1 MCQLPSIRKCVRRVR
16 SSASRMS
23 RCLPRGTTSRTVA
36 PVRSTAASWGTR
48 SSPRRSVA
56 PARAACIRLAASQT
70 VSPSGT
76 PPVSP
81 ARYRLAVRPPTA
93 GMTRR
98 SLGAEG
104 TMAVTTLLRARLTRP
119 EVAGRVP
126 EPVTV
131 TVARVVR
138 PHRRQA
144 FERWAADALALAATY
159 PGNLGGTLLKPG
171 LGSSEYHLVYR
182 FKDDASLAAWEGS
195 PERRAALER
204 MQEMVDEERYA
215 RVAGLDS

>member
-1 MCQLPSIRKCVRRVR
+1 M
-16 SSASRMS
+16 
-23 RCLPRGTTSRTVA
+23 
-36 PVRSTAASWGTR
+36 TA
-48 SSPRRSVA
+48 
-56 PARAACIRLAASQT
+56 
-70 VSPSGT
+70 
-76 PPVSP
+76 
-81 ARYRLAVRPPTA
+81 
-93 GMTRR
+93 R
-98 SLGAEG
+98 SLNAEALV
-104 TMAVTTLLRARLTRP
+104 AVTTLLRSRLPRR

-144 FERWAADALALAATY
+144 FERWAADVLALAATY

-195 PERRAALER
+195 PERRTALER

-215 RVAGLDS
+215 RVAGLDSFFTRPATPGPRWRSTVLTIAAVFLITSTLQVLVMPHIAGWPWPFRLLLSACIVVVLLGFVVMPALTRLFTRWLRPQRD

>member
-1 MCQLPSIRKCVRRVR
+1 M
-16 SSASRMS
+16 
-23 RCLPRGTTSRTVA
+23 
-36 PVRSTAASWGTR
+36 TA
-48 SSPRRSVA
+48 
-56 PARAACIRLAASQT
+56 
-70 VSPSGT
+70 
-76 PPVSP
+76 
-81 ARYRLAVRPPTA
+81 
-93 GMTRR
+93 R
-98 SLGAEG
+98 SLNAEALV
-104 TMAVTTLLRARLTRP
+104 AVTTLLRSRLPRR

-144 FERWAADALALAATY
+144 FERWAADVLALAATY

-195 PERRAALER
+195 PERWAALER

-215 RVAGLDS
+215 RVAGLDSFFTRPATPGPRWRSTVLTIAAVFLITSTLQLLVMPHIAGWPWPFRLLLSACIVVVLLGFVVMPALTRLFARWLRPQRD

>member
-1 MCQLPSIRKCVRRVR
+1 
-16 SSASRMS
+16 
-23 RCLPRGTTSRTVA
+23 
-36 PVRSTAASWGTR
+36 
-48 SSPRRSVA
+48 
-56 PARAACIRLAASQT
+56 
-70 VSPSGT
+70 
-76 PPVSP
+76 
-81 ARYRLAVRPPTA
+81 
-93 GMTRR
+93 
-98 SLGAEG
+98 
-104 TMAVTTLLRARLTRP
+104 MAVTTLLRARLTRP

-215 RVAGLDS
+215 RVAGLDSFFTRPATPGPRWRSTVLTIAAVFLITSTLQLLVMPHVADWPWPFRLLLSACIVVVLLGFVVMPALTRLFAGWLRPDRER

>member
-1 MCQLPSIRKCVRRVR
+1 MTTQLR
-16 SSASRMS
+16 S
-23 RCLPRGTTSRTVA
+23 
-36 PVRSTAASWGTR
+36 
-48 SSPRRSVA
+48 
-56 PARAACIRLAASQT
+56 
-70 VSPSGT
+70 
-76 PPVSP
+76 
-81 ARYRLAVRPPTA
+81 
-93 GMTRR
+93 
-98 SLGAEG
+98 
-104 TMAVTTLLRARLTRP
+104 RLTRQ

-144 FERWAADALALAATY
+144 FERWAADTLALAATY

-195 PERRAALER
+195 PERHAALDR

-215 RVAGLDS
+215 RVAGLDSFFTRPATPGPRWRSTVLTIAAVFLITSTLQVLVMPHVASWPWPFRLLLSACIVVVLLGFVVMPALTRLFARWLRPQRD